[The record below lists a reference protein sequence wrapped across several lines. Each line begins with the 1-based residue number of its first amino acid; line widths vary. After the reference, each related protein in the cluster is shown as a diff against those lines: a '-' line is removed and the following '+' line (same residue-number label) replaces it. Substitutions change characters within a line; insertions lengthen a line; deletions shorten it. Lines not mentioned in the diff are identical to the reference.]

1 MSKVKEMVKAM
12 ITEEQL
18 KTVQEQQAKLTEG
31 LRTLGVLDVQKQN
44 VHGQIAEL
52 SKETISIHFNSS
64 AINTEIESQFIALL
78 DECEFARYAP
88 ASNKNAQ
95 MDAFLEKAKKII
107 VEVETALK

>member
-1 MSKVKEMVKAM
+1 MKKTEEKIKAM

-52 SKETISIHFNSS
+52 SKEIEATKKELEEEYGQVNIDLKDGSYV
-64 AINTEIESQFIALL
+64 EIEKE
-78 DECEFARYAP
+78 DV
-88 ASNKNAQ
+88 
-95 MDAFLEKAKKII
+95 KK
-107 VEVETALK
+107 

>member
-18 KTVQEQQAKLTEG
+18 KTVQEQQAKLTEW

-52 SKETISIHFNSS
+52 SKEIEATKKELEDEYGQVNIYLKDGSY
-64 AINTEIESQFIALL
+64 TEIEKE
-78 DECEFARYAP
+78 DD
-88 ASNKNAQ
+88 K
-95 MDAFLEKAKKII
+95 
-107 VEVETALK
+107 

>member
-52 SKETISIHFNSS
+52 SKEIEATKKELEEEYGQVNIDLKDGSYV
-64 AINTEIESQFIALL
+64 EIEKE
-78 DECEFARYAP
+78 DEE
-88 ASNKNAQ
+88 
-95 MDAFLEKAKKII
+95 
-107 VEVETALK
+107 

>member
-18 KTVQEQQAKLTEG
+18 KIVQEQQAKLTEG

-52 SKETISIHFNSS
+52 SKEIEATKKELENEYGQVNIDLKDGSY
-64 AINTEIESQFIALL
+64 TEIEKE
-78 DECEFARYAP
+78 DD
-88 ASNKNAQ
+88 K
-95 MDAFLEKAKKII
+95 
-107 VEVETALK
+107 

>member
-52 SKETISIHFNSS
+52 SKEIEATKKELEDEYGQVNIDLKDGSY
-64 AINTEIESQFIALL
+64 TEIEKE
-78 DECEFARYAP
+78 DE
-88 ASNKNAQ
+88 K
-95 MDAFLEKAKKII
+95 
-107 VEVETALK
+107 